1 MLEFSTWHNLHLAFN
16 GLPWAIGGTDCVL
29 PCRAVTDCTWWCLL
43 LTIFIFRCYTT
54 YSELLPAWESGFCLW
69 FLTCV
74 SPLCNWHGW
83 LGVTYPV
90 SCQLGITVHDNHMG
104 YIYIYLNQYY
114 IYIFKLSWNT
124 VLQKSLVLVVVG
136 YGPGMHL
143 IGMECMDW
151 DLHWVCRGDC
161 VLRPML
167 NVQGCAGVRVC
178 WNLNC
183 VCRGEHRLR
192 HTVSMQG
199 ECVLRPLLS
208 VQGWV
213 WIETSVECTRGQY
226 GLRPWILIECA
237 GNHVD

>member
-104 YIYIYLNQYY
+104 YIYIFKSILYIYLNCHEILYSTSEVSGLGCGRLWARDA
-114 IYIFKLSWNT
+114 FNRDG
-124 VLQKSLVLVVVG
+124 VHG
-136 YGPGMHL
+136 
-143 IGMECMDW
+143 
-151 DLHWVCRGDC
+151 
-161 VLRPML
+161 LRP
-167 NVQGCAGVRVC
+167 
-178 WNLNC
+178 
-183 VCRGEHRLR
+183 
-192 HTVSMQG
+192 T
-199 ECVLRPLLS
+199 LS
-208 VQGWV
+208 VQGWLCV
-213 WIETSVECTRGQY
+213 ETYVECARVCWGKSVLKPKLCVQE
-226 GLRPWILIECA
+226 WA
-237 GNHVD
+237 